1 MGNVSIKTNEKDR
14 WSCWERREKAVYVI
28 VSGDPRHPTTLFT
41 FGRDENIISGK
52 KPANQHLIILSV
64 LALAGARGEQ
74 INHLIEE
81 KVGKQFDPCL

>member
-1 MGNVSIKTNEKDR
+1 MGNVSIKTNEEDR
-14 WSCWERREKAVYVI
+14 WSCWGRREKAVYVI

-52 KPANQHLIILSV
+52 NQHLIILSV

-81 KVGKQFDPCL
+81 KVGKQFYPCL